1 MAGGIPLMLT
11 PRQVSAS
18 TFAVV
23 AATCVAEGHV
33 GLGVVVT
40 ATLATSLVVHRP
52 RASYTGADRSACD
65 ALDPL
70 GCLAWVAMVAVE
82 LCVHWVS
89 ATAWCLALVG
99 GCFVGTRVLP
109 YRSGPRDAAQ
119 VCMHLAA
126 SLGTIALVRC
136 HRTGLP

>member
-1 MAGGIPLMLT
+1 MVGIAPVRLT

-40 ATLATSLVVHRP
+40 LALATSLVVHRP
-52 RASYTGADRSACD
+52 RAGYTGADFSACD

-70 GCLAWVAMVAVE
+70 FCLAWVAGVAAE
-82 LCVHWVS
+82 LYVLWVR
-89 ATAWCLALVG
+89 ATALCLALVG
-99 GCFVGTRVLP
+99 ACYIATRMLP
-109 YRSGPRDAAQ
+109 YRSGPRDAAH

-126 SLGTIALVRC
+126 SIGTIALVRC